1 MSRPDRTI
9 TCAQVTIVEAA
20 DTLETSPVGVEV
32 MPRMGKKLCCCWY
45 NYLFIGIYCINNHVK
60 RCVPGVG
67 QFVGDEVTVVVR
79 VTTAGEV
86 VPA

>member
-1 MSRPDRTI
+1 MTRPDRTI
-9 TCAQVTIVEAA
+9 TCAQVTLVEAA

-32 MPRMGKKLCCCWY
+32 MPGVGKKIMLLLV
-45 NYLFIGIYCINNHVK
+45 YLFIGIYCINNHVK